1 MAPRGGVASLACV
14 MRVAFVVVVFGS
26 FVSVVECKKD
36 LMLTA
41 KTMEVIEQARDLAR
55 QRRHAL
61 LEAHHVASALFSD
74 PNTFSSKVLKKAG
87 GDAAIVNSEIRKSLR
102 QLRQRTADKHAEG
115 LEAEDDMGNSRNF
128 DRALKALFEEKKA
141 WGDGTT
147 DGGKG
152 TVAHLLVVL
161 LDEGRSAPSSR
172 CAHHGAPRGDRR
184 RRR

>member
-1 MAPRGGVASLACV
+1 M
-14 MRVAFVVVVFGS
+14 VVVFGS
-26 FVSVVECKKD
+26 FASVVECKKD

-102 QLRQRTADKHAEG
+102 QLRQRTAQKHAEG

-152 TVAHLLVVL
+152 MASFALQDQRSLPTVVAKCCVCGVS
-161 LDEGRSAPSSR
+161 SASGSAR
-172 CAHHGAPRGDRR
+172 FAGNCAGGCCNY
-184 RRR
+184 